1 MFHQQSAA
9 ARDRAASTSLLSV
22 TVLDVL
28 SSTPAGGSRRAPRI
42 CSPLVAPRCDRG
54 ATSGLITYWPAA
66 DSSIDGESGRGGDR
80 AAQPAIPAPG
90 GGAGLE
96 RRGGRG
102 EREREGRVR
111 RVRSW
116 FANLLETLLFDSYYY
131 ENE

>member
-66 DSSIDGESGRGGDR
+66 DGWIDGECGRGADR

-90 GGAGLE
+90 GGDWSGPATVVNGSVKDVSGGSVRGLPI
-96 RRGGRG
+96 
-102 EREREGRVR
+102 
-111 RVRSW
+111 
-116 FANLLETLLFDSYYY
+116 Y
-131 ENE
+131 